1 MELGDRDDLGRVPPG
16 GREDDAAYL
25 AGYQGVMREL
35 AWARRHGWRPTDRQ
49 LVLAITHAQRVY
61 TTARGGKFIGGQ
73 RPEWL
78 HGRADAMRALLR
90 QGVGAFPDGEMPAD

>member
-1 MELGDRDDLGRVPPG
+1 MEFGERDDHGLAGPG

-25 AGYQGVMREL
+25 AGYQSVMREL
-35 AWARRHGWRPTDRQ
+35 AWARRRGWHPTERH
-49 LVLAITHAQRVY
+49 LVLAISQAQRVY

-90 QGVGAFPDGEMPAD
+90 QGVGAFPTEDDAAD